1 MEIGR
6 EAASRVA
13 SEEGGGVGGWAWRT
27 CRASS
32 TSFVSASQLP
42 PRLLPTTE
50 TTSFWR
56 PDFALFFLIS
66 FTLMSSR
73 LLQVFLPS
81 NPISLPVCFRENLIR
96 VKRKWDSDTLYL
108 VCVCV
113 FFSFLIFG
121 DGRFF
126 VLLILFLMML
136 QASGWMLSTVLVAEK
151 IKKKEKIN
159 VVLRFFNF
167 RRRKNVLLLSL
178 PFEGSYW
185 MQSMVL
191 VAEKI

>member
-1 MEIGR
+1 M
-6 EAASRVA
+6 
-13 SEEGGGVGGWAWRT
+13 
-27 CRASS
+27 
-32 TSFVSASQLP
+32 
-42 PRLLPTTE
+42 
-50 TTSFWR
+50 
-56 PDFALFFLIS
+56 
-66 FTLMSSR
+66 
-73 LLQVFLPS
+73 
-81 NPISLPVCFRENLIR
+81 
-96 VKRKWDSDTLYL
+96 
-108 VCVCV
+108 CV

-178 PFEGSYW
+178 PFEGSY
-185 MQSMVL
+185 
-191 VAEKI
+191 